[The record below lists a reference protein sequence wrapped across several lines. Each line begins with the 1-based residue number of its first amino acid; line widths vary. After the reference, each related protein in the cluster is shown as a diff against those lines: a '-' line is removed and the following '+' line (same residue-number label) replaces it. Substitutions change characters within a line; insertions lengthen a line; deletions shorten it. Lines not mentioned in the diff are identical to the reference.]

1 MYILLFLRLETSEAK
16 NFYKGSNTKHIGK
29 GWYGQKFVGEFL
41 QEKVCH
47 YKNNESLKGKIDNFY
62 LNVIL
67 RCFQQGDRIKPEEII
82 VKVNEFTND
91 QIPPEE
97 IKEASTIVAKQEEE
111 RAKQKKTEEAFLKV
125 LYAGSDLC
133 NCIGDIKRNQN

>member
-16 NFYKGSNTKHIGK
+16 NFYEGSNTKHIGK
-29 GWYGQKFVGEFL
+29 GWYGPEFVNNFL
-41 QEKVCH
+41 KEKQCD
-47 YKNNESLKGKIDNFY
+47 YTDNKSLKGKIDNFY

-82 VKVNEFTND
+82 VKVNEFTNG
-91 QIPPEE
+91 QITPEE
-97 IKEASTIVAKQEEE
+97 IENASEKVANQEKE
-111 RAKQKKTEEAFLKV
+111 RAEQKKTEDEFLKV

-133 NCIGDIKRNQN
+133 NCIG